1 MQSWMIGM
9 VSGTIFVGL
18 WPSLP
23 PISLCLMFAVIAAV
37 ALCWQTVAA
46 RVTCGVACGCFLG
59 LTHGTV
65 LLQHRL
71 ADDCVGVPL
80 VITGIVSSLPTESRM
95 LNYGLRQRFEFSV
108 QNISPSRCAGPSK
121 LILSYYGDDKIRPA
135 QEWQFG
141 VKLRKPWGRAN
152 PGSFNMQIWFAQRA
166 VDGIGSIRKSSERRQ
181 AHQVSSLFVKH
192 HRLRQIISER
202 IARLDLNPEVLGIL
216 RAITVADKAG
226 IDHQMWKLF
235 QQFGINHLLV
245 ISGLHVGMI
254 AAVGYLLGGIVQRLI
269 NTTGFLSGCM
279 PGAFALVMAWLY
291 SAMAGFS
298 LPTQRALC
306 MLNCFVIAALATR
319 KSGASRNLLMAATVV
334 LTVNPLAA
342 VGSGFWLSFGAVA
355 ALLWLAKWQ
364 HGMRA
369 IPRLLRTHGFM
380 ALVML
385 PLGALFFGGGSLVAM
400 LANLLMIPL
409 IGLVV
414 VPLALLALV
423 TFLSGWPVEA
433 ALWQLAGWP
442 LEQILPWARGLSS
455 KGGTLFYLPL
465 TANLPQAIAGMVAV
479 ILLMLPGRS
488 VLKLLIPILA
498 LPLLLPLRTPS
509 NIPSLDTRVTV
520 LDVGQGTAV
529 VVSSG
534 EQVLVYDTGG
544 GNPDGMNMGT
554 MVVLPFLQM
563 QGVSAL
569 DTLVISH
576 PDLDHSA
583 GAEDVLAE
591 LHIGRVRFGGDDEQY
606 SKGRSCIAG
615 ESWRWPGGQIF
626 QFLSPAIET
635 ALSRN
640 NSSCVLQIEVGNYRL
655 LLPGDID
662 NERERTLVRYWG
674 KLLNSE
680 WLLAAHHGSKTSS
693 SLTFLKHTRPQAV
706 VISSGYA
713 NRFGHPHLS
722 VTRRLQ
728 DIDASLYLTA
738 SDGAVE
744 FTIVPG
750 KAMEVSVFRE
760 FYRRYWL

>member
-9 VSGTIFVGL
+9 VSGTIFVGW
-18 WPSLP
+18 WPILP
-23 PISLCLMFAVIAAV
+23 PLPLCLVFTVIAVV
-37 ALCWQTVAA
+37 ALCWRTVAA
-46 RVTCGVACGCFLG
+46 RVICGLACGCILG
-59 LTHGTV
+59 LAHGTV

-71 ADDCVGVPL
+71 ADGCVGVPL
-80 VITGIVSSLPTESRM
+80 VITGTVSSLPTESRM
-95 LNYGLRQRFEFSV
+95 LNYGRRQRFEFSV
-108 QNISPSRCAGPSK
+108 QDISPSRCAGPSK

-135 QEWQFG
+135 QEWQFE
-141 VKLRKPWGRAN
+141 VKLRKPWGLAN
-152 PGSFNMQIWFAQRA
+152 PGSFNMQVWLAQRG
-166 VDGIGSIRKSSERRQ
+166 VGGVGSIQKSSERRQ
-181 AHQVSSLFVKH
+181 AGQISSLFVKH
-192 HRLRQIISER
+192 HRLRQVISER
-202 IARLDLNPEVLGIL
+202 IARLDFNPEVLGIL

-226 IDHQMWKLF
+226 IDHQMWLLF

-254 AAVGYLLGGIVQRLI
+254 AGVGYLLGGIGQRLVI
-269 NTTGFLSGCM
+269 TTGFLSGCM
-279 PGAFALVMAWLY
+279 PGAFALVLASLY

-306 MLNCFVIAALATR
+306 MLSCFVIAALATR
-319 KSGASRNLLMAATVV
+319 KSGAFRNLLMAATVV
-334 LTVNPLAA
+334 LAVNPLAA

-355 ALLWLAKWQ
+355 ALLWLGKWQ
-364 HGMRA
+364 QGMRA

-423 TFLSGWPVEA
+423 TFLCGWPVESV
-433 ALWQLAGWP
+433 LWQLAGWP
-442 LEQILPWARGLSS
+442 LEQILPWAKALSS
-455 KGGTLFYLPL
+455 RGGTLLYLPL
-465 TANLPQAIAGMVAV
+465 TANLPQVIAGMVAV
-479 ILLMLPGRS
+479 ILLMLPGRGL
-488 VLKLLIPILA
+488 LKLLVPILA
-498 LPLLLPLRTPS
+498 LPLLLPLRAPS
-509 NIPSLDTRVTV
+509 PLPSLDTRVTV

-529 VVSSG
+529 VVSAG

-544 GNPDGMNMGT
+544 GNPDGMNMGS
-554 MVVLPFLQM
+554 MVVLPFLQV
-563 QGVSAL
+563 QGVGAL

-583 GAEDVLAE
+583 GAEDVLAA
-591 LHIGRVRFGGDDEQY
+591 LPVGRVRFGGVDFQY
-606 SKGRSCIAG
+606 SKGRPCVAG

-635 ALSRN
+635 ARSSN

-674 KLLNSE
+674 EMLSSE

-693 SLTFLKHTRPQAV
+693 SLTFLKHARPQAV

-713 NRFGHPHLS
+713 NRFGHPHPS

-728 DIDASLYLTA
+728 GVDASLYHTA
-738 SDGAVE
+738 ADGAVE

-750 KAMEVSVFRE
+750 KALEVSVFRE